1 MYPSNAECKNHDY
14 NKNLMDP
21 PPLPSRIVCS
31 TGDNECNVS
40 WAVYSISFTNAIT
53 KRIYVST
60 NNKSYDLKLFFF
72 KFKLYII

>member
-1 MYPSNAECKNHDY
+1 MTNQGVKWQKMYPSNAECKNHDY

-40 WAVYSISFTNAIT
+40 
-53 KRIYVST
+53 
-60 NNKSYDLKLFFF
+60 
-72 KFKLYII
+72 